1 MEIEEDKLCE
11 GLEVRTLEE
20 NTRIEGTST
29 REQKLVWDQW
39 QQIEKVKGRDIKSI
53 SIVENLGIWSKI
65 VEVEDKKLIKE
76 GELNKMNHQKRIEV
90 SRLLVALL

>member
-29 REQKLVWDQW
+29 RE
-39 QQIEKVKGRDIKSI
+39 
-53 SIVENLGIWSKI
+53 
-65 VEVEDKKLIKE
+65 
-76 GELNKMNHQKRIEV
+76 
-90 SRLLVALL
+90 